1 MQITL
6 NKEQRQCIIDMIY
19 PIFYKQAENINNNN
33 FIEPL
38 EEIGSTGARVFIKVA
53 LDVFKLAE
61 IIGKSKISLEEYI
74 DFFEVGKFYT
84 YENYVITRQNTKNI
98 FVPKDF
104 ESAVVSE
111 DNTGSVI
118 ITFKTA

>member
-19 PIFYKQAENINNNN
+19 PIFYKQAENINNNH

-61 IIGKSKISLEEYI
+61 IIGKSKDINELLNEL
-74 DFFEVGKFYT
+74 
-84 YENYVITRQNTKNI
+84 
-98 FVPKDF
+98 
-104 ESAVVSE
+104 
-111 DNTGSVI
+111 
-118 ITFKTA
+118 